1 MMGATFLLL
10 CGVELTLAHTK
21 PDALFFVTCV
31 LLIGLALRAWSQKY
45 KGITTVQV
53 PSKVAEM
60 VEKLRA
66 EDLAPS
72 VPEGGK
78 ILLYL
83 REVAVAFGASTDE
96 AKARWQDDPEAALIM
111 RTAQAIGEQSDV
123 KIIPVYAVAE
133 KAGTAIA
140 DAAAT
145 LGVDELYLGASGH
158 TALAHLLHGS
168 VVQQVVRNLPDEI
181 AVVIR
186 G

>member
-1 MMGATFLLL
+1 
-10 CGVELTLAHTK
+10 V
-21 PDALFFVTCV
+21 
-31 LLIGLALRAWSQKY
+31 ALRAWSQKH

-60 VEKLRA
+60 VEKLQA
-66 EDLAPS
+66 EDLKPS
-72 VPEGGK
+72 LPEGGK
-78 ILLYL
+78 ILVCLRGVTPVLKYAIETAKIRNASLYVL
-83 REVAVAFGASTDE
+83 YVREVAVAFGASNEET
-96 AKARWQDDPEAALIM
+96 KARWQDDPEAALIM
-111 RTAQAIGEQSDV
+111 KTAQVVGEQAGV
-123 KIIPVYAVAE
+123 KVIPVYAVAE

-140 DAAAT
+140 DVAAT

-168 VVQQVVRNLPDEI
+168 VVQQVVKNLPDEI